1 MNRKSR
7 ILLIPNVGWW
17 IIGEMGKQI
26 IARFGDKYDFYFVPE
41 GIFERRPELL
51 RAFIPAVDAI
61 HCMNESSIDL
71 FRGYDPGSL
80 PPIATWIHHVTE
92 WSPQHQLAVER
103 SAAIT
108 VCTEGWKH
116 YLEQHAPAAPP
127 ITVVPHGVDL
137 NFFQRKRVAADTFG
151 VPPDR
156 FVVGFIGHKGS
167 DRDGGRKG
175 TDVLLEVLRRAAA
188 QVPNLH
194 LLLCGPGWETEIAS
208 LKALGIEA
216 TATGHIPKS
225 KLPLLYSALDVYLLT
240 SRVEGGPCPV
250 FEAMACETAV
260 VSTRVGAV
268 PGLIVDGVNGYS
280 AEVNDIEALTTAIVI
295 LAQQPEK
302 RRQIAKSGRETVSK
316 LPWKVA
322 LNPLE
327 QVYDALV
334 QSGRATQSGP
344 VWMRDPERIL
354 HTSSAA
360 DALSSAIV
368 RFRRG
373 DTTAPQALRSL
384 SEMLDRRSL
393 SDVVRGLAMLR
404 GISYKAAPM
413 GGDVGKTSSDLPIST
428 RIANPESSPNAS
440 SDKHP
445 PGNF

>member
-17 IIGEMGKQI
+17 IIGEMGRQI

-51 RAFIPAVDAI
+51 AAFIPAVDAI
-61 HCMNESSIDL
+61 HCMNESSIEL

-108 VCTEGWKH
+108 VCTEGWKR
-116 YLEQHAPAAPP
+116 YLEQHVPGAAP

-137 NFFQRKRVAADTFG
+137 NFFQRRKVAVNAFG
-151 VPPDR
+151 VPSDR
-156 FVVGFIGHKGS
+156 FVVGFIGTKGS

-216 TATGHIPKS
+216 TATGYIPKP
-225 KLPLLYSALDVYLLT
+225 KLPSLYSSLDAYLLT

-268 PGLIVDGVNGYS
+268 PELIVDGVNGCS
-280 AEVNDIEALTTAIVI
+280 TEVNDIEALTTAIVM
-295 LAQQPEK
+295 LARQPEK

-327 QVYDALV
+327 QVYDALLRPV
-334 QSGRATQSGP
+334 RATQSGP
-344 VWMRDPERIL
+344 AWMRSPERIL
-354 HTSSAA
+354 RTSSAA
-360 DALSSAIV
+360 DALSTAIV

-373 DTTAPQALRSL
+373 DATAPQALRSL
-384 SEMLDRRSL
+384 LEMLDRRSP

-404 GISYKAAPM
+404 GLSYKAAPI
-413 GGDVGKTSSDLPIST
+413 GRNAGKTSSEQPM
-428 RIANPESSPNAS
+428 NAS
-440 SDKHP
+440 SHKHP